1 MNKIK
6 ANHLIFTR
14 LQRIAFKWLFDK
26 GMVFFVEA
34 GKYVYQKKR
43 ASKTNIYFVLYGE
56 LEYRDAADERF
67 GDRVTIGFSVG
78 EEALFEKPFVQRH
91 ESVAATVKSCLL

>member
-14 LQRIAFKWLFDK
+14 LQRGAFKYLFDK
-26 GMVFFVEA
+26 GMVFYVDA

-43 ASKTNIYFVLYGE
+43 ASKTNVYFVLFGE
-56 LEYRDAADERF
+56 LEYRLPTDDSRF

-78 EEALFEKPFVQRH
+78 EEALFEKPFV
-91 ESVAATVKSCLL
+91 